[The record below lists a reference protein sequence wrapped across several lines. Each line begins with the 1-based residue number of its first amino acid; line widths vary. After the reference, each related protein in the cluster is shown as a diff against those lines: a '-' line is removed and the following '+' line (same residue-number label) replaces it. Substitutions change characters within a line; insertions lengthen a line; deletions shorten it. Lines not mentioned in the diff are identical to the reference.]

1 MALYEN
7 NKDFSLNSASA
18 ELGINRA
25 SLHSWI
31 TKYGTGKRA
40 RIKAVHDKA
49 QAANGSETSSWVG
62 AFGLDAH
69 FKHYRCTLAIKRP
82 KCARETTS
90 LIHHSDHGLGYV
102 RVAYNE
108 RLAQHGIV
116 ASTGTVGD

>member
-1 MALYEN
+1 M
-7 NKDFSLNSASA
+7 KTMRTSLNSASA

-25 SLHSWI
+25 ALHSWAP
-31 TKYGTGKRA
+31 KYGTGKRA
-40 RIKAVHDKA
+40 RIKAVQDKS
-49 QAANGSETSSWVG
+49 QAANGSETNSWVG

-82 KCARETTS
+82 KCAKETTG
-90 LIHHSDHGLGYV
+90 LIHHSDHGLEYV
-102 RVAYNE
+102 SVANSE